1 MALMPQV
8 PGHGSLHLALMQAKL
23 VEQSVLRT
31 HSGRQDR
38 YGSPKNPGRHLHAAA
53 RPSSEHS
60 ALSPHGLGSQGVSSA
75 SGAGV
80 ANIKIQFIGTHNTR
94 FKHECK
100 NKILIM

>member
-1 MALMPQV
+1 MAFMPQV

-23 VEQSVLRT
+23 VEQSELRT

-38 YGSPKNPGRHLHAAA
+38 YGSPKNPGRHLQAAA

-60 ALSPHGLGSQGVSSA
+60 ALSPQGLGSQGASTG

-80 ANIKIQFIGTHNTR
+80 AKIKINF
-94 FKHECK
+94 
-100 NKILIM
+100 

>member
-1 MALMPQV
+1 MALIPQV
-8 PGHGSLHLALMQAKL
+8 PGQGSLHLALMQARL

-31 HSGRQDR
+31 HSGLQER

-60 ALSPHGLGSQGVSSA
+60 ALSPQGVGSQGLTTG

-80 ANIKIQFIGTHNTR
+80 AENL
-94 FKHECK
+94 K
-100 NKILIM
+100 NKKFT